1 MNAYFS
7 INPAI
12 YKNDEIKI
20 VLILSKM
27 GMGKGVAF
35 SETWYD
41 KMANATVKTEEK
53 TLAKFLDD
61 YNKNFCP
68 FDVKER
74 ACRNIS
80 RLYQKPRK
88 DEDGTPNDSFQD
100 YINEFQNLATKAKF
114 KDNISKS
121 LI

>member
-20 VLILSKM
+20 TLILSKM
-27 GMGKGVAF
+27 GTGKGVTF

-41 KMANATVKTEEK
+41 KMANATVKTKEK
-53 TLAKFLDD
+53 TLAKFMDD
-61 YNKNFCP
+61 YDKNFCP

-74 ACRNIS
+74 AC
-80 RLYQKPRK
+80 
-88 DEDGTPNDSFQD
+88 
-100 YINEFQNLATKAKF
+100 
-114 KDNISKS
+114 
-121 LI
+121 